1 MNITT
6 RLDISTS
13 DINEF
18 KTKLTQYVD
27 AVKLDSG
34 LSKATAL
41 EELIKLHRYQINTAF
56 RLGLNESNR
65 KESKD

>member
-6 RLDISTS
+6 RLDISAS
-13 DINEF
+13 DITAF
-18 KTKLTQYVD
+18 KTKLIQYVD
-27 AVKLDSG
+27 AVKLNSG
-34 LSKATAL
+34 LNEASTL
-41 EELIKLHRYQINTAF
+41 EELIKFHRYQINTAF